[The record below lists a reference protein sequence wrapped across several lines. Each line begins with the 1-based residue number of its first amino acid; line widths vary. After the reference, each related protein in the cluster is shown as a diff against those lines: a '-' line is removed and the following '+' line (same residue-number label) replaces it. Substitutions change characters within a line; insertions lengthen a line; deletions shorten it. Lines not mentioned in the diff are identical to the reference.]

1 MALTFSRRL
10 GGAGLALMLLSPVL
24 HAQSDTPEAPLTAPA
39 ERAYDLPAQPL
50 RAALLR
56 FAEQAGV
63 DLIVGAADL
72 DGQRS
77 RPLKGRYSV
86 DGALDTLLAGTGL
99 GYRTDQQAESGR
111 VTVRLIPAPPAQS
124 AAHQLE
130 DVVVSAARGHTVA
143 GKSPRKITMISRQQI
158 EEQMAIS
165 DDPGAVLANLI
176 PSYSPSRQKL
186 SNTGETFRGRTPQF
200 LIDGVP
206 QSNPLRNGGRAS
218 HTIDLSMVERIEVIH
233 GASAE
238 YGLGATGGI
247 INFVTR
253 RPEKPGFQQHV
264 GVSLTSDDDFQSDG
278 LGHKLDYRFT
288 GQTERWDIVAA
299 ASRQER
305 GLFYDGRDRA
315 IGFAYPGEI
324 QDSTS
329 HDLFLKAGYWLDDN
343 QNITFSANRFEL
355 EGDHDYR
362 AVPGDLA
369 NDIPTSAEKGGA
381 EGEPMFNKVTTTRL
395 SYSHGNWLGNEL
407 DAQVYYQ
414 DFEGQFGALRS
425 GSFQDPAL
433 APVGTL
439 LDQTRN
445 ESEKMGS
452 QFTLKRQGL
461 LRDHLDL
468 ATGFDVL
475 SDETRQSLVLTDR
488 VYVPETEYRNYA
500 GFVQLDLRPLDRLA
514 FSGGARYE
522 YAKLKVDDYRTVEA
536 NNGVLVRGGDPD
548 FDEMLYNIGATYQFT
563 DQVQLFANY
572 SEGFG
577 MPDVGRV
584 LRGIDETGQDVDNL
598 LALKPIVTDNREVG
612 LRFNGE
618 RTRFEVSY
626 FESDSDYGE
635 RLTEE
640 NGVFVVNREKVEIKG
655 VEATLDWRV
664 TDAHELGLTYTH
676 QEGESD
682 TDGDGDVDTTLN
694 GLSVAP
700 DRVGATWNAR
710 WNDTLRSF
718 VQVNH
723 YRDRSFDQ
731 DDLDFDGYTLVDASL
746 VRALPVGRVKLG
758 VENLFDKDY
767 VTYYSQAG
775 RVSPDFYFTG
785 RGRVYSLGYSVDF

>member
-1 MALTFSRRL
+1 MALTFSHRL
-10 GGAGLALMLLSPVL
+10 GGAGLALMLLSPAL
-24 HAQSDTPEAPLTAPA
+24 QAQTDTPASTLTAPA
-39 ERAYDLPAQPL
+39 ERTYNLPAQPL
-50 RAALLR
+50 RAALLS
-56 FAEQAGV
+56 FAKQAGA
-63 DLIVGAADL
+63 DLIVGSADL
-72 DGQRS
+72 DGRQS
-77 RPLKGRYSV
+77 SPLKGRYSV
-86 DGALDTLLAGTGL
+86 NGALDTLLAGSGL
-99 GYRTDQQAESGR
+99 GYRVEQAPGSGR

-124 AAHQLE
+124 NVHQLE
-130 DVVVSAARGHTVA
+130 NVVVSAARSHTVA

-158 EEQMAIS
+158 EQQMAIS

-186 SNTGETFRGRTPQF
+186 SNAGETFRGRTPQF

-264 GVSLTSDDDFQSDG
+264 GISLTSDDDFQSDG
-278 LGHKLDYRFT
+278 LGHKIDYRFT
-288 GQTERWDIVAA
+288 GQTERWDLVAA

-329 HDLFLKAGYWLDDN
+329 HDLFFKAGYWLDDD
-343 QNITFSANRFEL
+343 QNLTFSANRYEL
-355 EGDHDYR
+355 EGNHDYR
-362 AVPGDLA
+362 AVPGDPA
-369 NDIPTSAEKGGA
+369 KGIPTSAEKGGA
-381 EGEPMFNKVTTTRL
+381 EGEPMFNKVTTTRFN
-395 SYSHGNWLGNEL
+395 YSHGNWFGNEL

-425 GSFQDPAL
+425 GSFQITPGV
-433 APVGTL
+433 PQ

-445 ESEKMGS
+445 ESEKIGS

-461 LRDHLDL
+461 FRDRLDL

-475 SDETRQSLVLTDR
+475 NDETRQSLVLTDR
-488 VYVPETEYRNYA
+488 VYVPKTEYRNYA
-500 GFVQLDLRPLDRLA
+500 GFLQLDLRPLDKLA

-522 YAKLKVDDYRTVEA
+522 YAKLNVDDYYTVEA

-548 FDEMLYNIGATYQFT
+548 FDEVLYNIGATYQFT

-584 LRGIDETGQDVDNL
+584 LRGIKQSGKDVDNL

-612 LRFNGE
+612 LRLNGE

-635 RLTEE
+635 RLTED
-640 NGVFVVNREKVEIKG
+640 NGVFVVSREKVEIKG

-664 TDAHELGLTYTH
+664 TDAHKLGLTYTH
-676 QEGESD
+676 QEGKSD

-700 DRVGATWNAR
+700 DRIGATWSAR
-710 WNDTLRSF
+710 WNDALNSF
-718 VQVNH
+718 VQVNQ

-731 DDLDFDGYTLVDASL
+731 DTLDFDGYTLVDASL
-746 VRALPVGRVKLG
+746 VQALPVGRVKFG

-785 RGRVYSLGYSVDF
+785 RGRVYNLGYSVDF